1 MRKVSCKN
9 RKKLKISN
17 FLLIFNMLCLYNI
30 LLYIYN
36 FFIFFL
42 IVMKKART
50 LRIIGIIL
58 AAWGFWALINLLS
71 QIPFNP
77 LTPSHWLLTVFVVL
91 LIGWAILTLYHA
103 RKIKKQTWS
112 IETDEMFKRIGY
124 TSLAASFQLLMWI
137 ILLVSLLEGHFH
149 FLETFSANDI
159 LRMVWILWLILLGLN
174 SRYFSKN
181 PDKIWL

>member
-1 MRKVSCKN
+1 
-9 RKKLKISN
+9 
-17 FLLIFNMLCLYNI
+17 MLCLYNI

-42 IVMKKART
+42 IIMKKART

-58 AAWGFWALINLLS
+58 AAWGFWALVNLLS

-77 LTPSHWLLTVFVVL
+77 LTPSHWLLLVFVVL
-91 LIGWAILTLYHA
+91 LIGWAILVLYDA
-103 RKIKKQTWS
+103 RRIKKQTGS

-124 TSLAASFQLLMWI
+124 TSLAASFQILMWI

-149 FLETFSANDI
+149 FLEIFSANDI
-159 LRMVWILWLILLGLN
+159 LRMVWILWLVLLGLN

-181 PDKIWL
+181 PDKIWF